1 MPGPN
6 HLPNII
12 YPVSSNISLAYDALN
27 RLTSMVD
34 GVGTTVYNY
43 DAVGQILSED
53 GPWANDT
60 VSYTYNN
67 RLRSGLSV
75 LAPNASA
82 WTESYGYDAAKRLTS
97 VTSPAGTFSYAYDAL
112 RSTLPAKLTLPN
124 GAYITNAYDSVARLL
139 STVLKNSQLSTL
151 NSHPYQLQPRQ
162 PAHPAGLHRR
172 QLRQLRV

>member
-43 DAVGQILSED
+43 DAVGQLLSED

-82 WTESYGYDAAKRLTS
+82 WTESYGYDAAKRLTT
-97 VTSPAGTFSYAYDAL
+97 VASPAGTFAYAYDAL
-112 RSTLPAKLTLPN
+112 APRSPQSSRSPTAPTSPTPTTTWPA
-124 GAYITNAYDSVARLL
+124 S
-139 STVLKNSQLSTL
+139 
-151 NSHPYQLQPRQ
+151 
-162 PAHPAGLHRR
+162 
-172 QLRQLRV
+172 